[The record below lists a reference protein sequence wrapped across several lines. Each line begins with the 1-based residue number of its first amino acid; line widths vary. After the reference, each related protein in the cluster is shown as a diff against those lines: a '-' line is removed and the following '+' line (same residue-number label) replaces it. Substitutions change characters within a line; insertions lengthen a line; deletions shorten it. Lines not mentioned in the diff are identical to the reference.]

1 LKQRRERKLSLRP
14 CVGQQV
20 VVNDPISIL
29 AGLLNVQV
37 HVHADFYAWRRLQ
50 SAGRSGTLRRADIST
65 SRHAPYK
72 ANGLSRLMFRPL
84 ELFIGLRYTRA
95 KRRNHFISFISLVS
109 MLGIAVGVT
118 ALITVISVM
127 NGFEKELTDRI
138 LGMVAHA
145 TISGVNESVHD
156 WQHALQQADAN
167 PHVLGAA
174 PYVERQAL
182 LQGTRVTGAV
192 IHGVLPERE
201 PRVSELDRKMVKGRL
216 DDLKAG
222 AFGIVLG
229 NELAMQLGVGVG
241 DKVTVITTEVNAT
254 PVGAIP
260 RYKRFDVVGIFEIGY
275 QEYDEGL
282 AIMHMDD
289 AERLFQLDGPTGIRL
304 KLDDMFNAWDI
315 GRDLAQQLGQFY
327 RVQDWRQ
334 GHANFFSA
342 VSMERKVMFVIVSL
356 VIAIAAFNLVSTL
369 VMLVTDKQADIAI
382 LRTLG
387 ISPQTIMGVFM
398 VQGVI
403 VGAIGILLGVLG
415 GAALATNLPA
425 LAKWIEHTFHV
436 EFLSKDVYYISEVP
450 SDMHWSDVGW
460 IAAIAFVFCLFATLY
475 PAWRASRTQP
485 AAALRYE

>member
-1 LKQRRERKLSLRP
+1 
-14 CVGQQV
+14 
-20 VVNDPISIL
+20 
-29 AGLLNVQV
+29 
-37 HVHADFYAWRRLQ
+37 
-50 SAGRSGTLRRADIST
+50 
-65 SRHAPYK
+65 
-72 ANGLSRLMFRPL
+72 MFRPL

-127 NGFEKELTDRI
+127 NGFEKKLTERI

-145 TISGVNESVHD
+145 TISGVDESVHD
-156 WQHALQQADAN
+156 WQHAVQQANAN

-192 IHGVLPERE
+192 IRGVLPDAE
-201 PRVSELDRKMVKGRL
+201 PKVSEVDRNMLKGRL
-216 DDLKAG
+216 DDLKPG
-222 AFGIVLG
+222 AFGIILG
-229 NELAMQLGVGVG
+229 NELAMQLGVSVG
-241 DKVTVITTEVNAT
+241 DKVTVITPEVNAT

-260 RYKRFDVVGIFEIGY
+260 RYKRFNVVGIFSVGF

-282 AIMHMDD
+282 AVMHMED
-289 AERLFQLDGPTGIRL
+289 AERLFQLDGPSGIRL
-304 KLDDMFNAWDI
+304 KLDDMFHAWET
-315 GRDLAQQLGQFY
+315 GRELAQDLGQYY

-342 VSMERKVMFVIVSL
+342 VSMEKKVMFIILSLIVA
-356 VIAIAAFNLVSTL
+356 VAAFNLVSTL

-387 ISPQTIMGVFM
+387 ISPQSIMGVFM

-403 VGAIGILLGVLG
+403 VGAFGVLLGVLG
-415 GAALATNLPA
+415 GIALALNLEA
-425 LAKWIEHTFHV
+425 LIKWVEHTFNV
-436 EFLSKDVYYISEVP
+436 QFLSADVYYISEVP
-450 SDMHWSDVGW
+450 SDLHWNDVGW
-460 IAAIAFVFCLFATLY
+460 IGGIALVFCLFATLY